1 MDGKPTTPINDNPY
15 KLTHLQKSE
24 YLIIFL
30 LVAVIA
36 IVITLAIAWVVW
48 KRWCGEELKRAREDR
63 ENGFEAATEFEHAS
77 TPIHYSRPMMSNLRR
92 LSSSNSRSES
102 ISSLPRY
109 SDLNPNFWQSI
120 HQRSVEPS
128 APALE
133 SFRGPSTVPASS
145 LETVSSEMG
154 RQSEAT
160 NSTASRLPSY
170 ETIMRDHQ

>member
-30 LVAVIA
+30 LVAVVV

-92 LSSSNSRSES
+92 LSSSNSRSE
-102 ISSLPRY
+102 
-109 SDLNPNFWQSI
+109 NPNFWQSI

-160 NSTASRLPSY
+160 ISTASRLPSY

>member
-30 LVAVIA
+30 LVAVVV

-63 ENGFEAATEFEHAS
+63 ENGFEA
-77 TPIHYSRPMMSNLRR
+77 
-92 LSSSNSRSES
+92 
-102 ISSLPRY
+102 
-109 SDLNPNFWQSI
+109 DPNFWQSI

-160 NSTASRLPSY
+160 ISTASRLPSY